1 MKNIE
6 QMLSSVQMNKQ
17 DKADLINYLRNN
29 NGGGNEQQ
37 SSLKE
42 YDLNIEIND
51 EIYIKSILNISEFG
65 NLYDIETPTHYMF
78 DIDPENIKDCDVIH
92 LYLDNNYI
100 TDLYNSIALSNS
112 MGVKLFCYKKY
123 YNKYIDYIGSIDKD
137 NISLN
142 VSDVMNCM
150 YDFCML
156 YDINENV
163 CKLILRVIPFLLVVN
178 SPLTNTNK
186 ETNKRIF
193 NLYNNDDGFGNFHVY
208 SMKIMKDVNHYESR
222 LGSYYPLNMDRSNI
236 NNGIIRFTYEDN
248 EMKSVID
255 LNSDGTIQF
264 VEYKDYTVQ
273 NIESRISTLESYHT
287 TE

>member
-1 MKNIE
+1 M
-6 QMLSSVQMNKQ
+6 
-17 DKADLINYLRNN
+17 
-29 NGGGNEQQ
+29 GGGNEQQ

-51 EIYIKSILNISEFG
+51 EVYIKSILNTSEFG
-65 NLYDIETPTHYMF
+65 NLYDIETPIHYVLN
-78 DIDPENIKDCDVIH
+78 IDPEIIKDCDIIH

-100 TDLYNSIALSNS
+100 TDLYNSVALSNK
-112 MGVKLFCYKKY
+112 MGGKIFVYKKY
-123 YNKYIDYIGSIDKD
+123 YNKFNDYIGSIDKD
-137 NISLN
+137 DTS
-142 VSDVMNCM
+142 VTMSDVMKCVF
-150 YDFCML
+150 DFCIIYSIEDNMCEVL
-156 YDINENV
+156 
-163 CKLILRVIPFLLVVN
+163 LRPIPFLLVVK
-178 SPLTNTNK
+178 SRLYDTDK

-193 NLYNNDDGFGNFHVY
+193 NLYNDDDGFGNFYVY
-208 SMKIMKDVNHYESR
+208 SLNIIKNENSYVSR
-222 LGSYYPLNMDRSNI
+222 IGSYYPLNMDRSNV